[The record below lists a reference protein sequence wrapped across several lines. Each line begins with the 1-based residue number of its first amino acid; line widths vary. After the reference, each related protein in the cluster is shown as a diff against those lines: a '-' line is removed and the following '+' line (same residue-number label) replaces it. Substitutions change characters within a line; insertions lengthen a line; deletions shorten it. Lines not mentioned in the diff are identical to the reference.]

1 MVDFRCDASDGQ
13 QLNRLQQAV
22 LVSLHLTFLQ
32 MDDVQP
38 GERYRELWNGYMH
51 DKGFTE
57 PASLQ
62 QWWTALR
69 EWRNWSCDVQSTCN
83 LNEQDMLMTQG
94 PHRNMTTYTRAKIG
108 GSDFRTRA
116 MDSNVS
122 SNNSYFLPFVSS
134 EDVAA
139 GGFPVWVGQFQSF
152 IQVVPPWEYTGQ
164 PGSTV
169 LHFGVARW
177 CATPTPAST
186 PISDLPLVMRD
197 KFLPISEDNGY
208 RFAAWPLHCVVP
220 TNVAVVDLDEHFI
233 LRQTRCNR
241 RIVTWAEL
249 QAAFPTG
256 WHWIPGY
263 WAVDGFQNTPAS
275 D

>member
-233 LRQTRCNR
+233 LRQTRYNR

-249 QAAFPTG
+249 QAAFPTD

-263 WAVDGFQNTPAS
+263 WAVNGFQNTPAS